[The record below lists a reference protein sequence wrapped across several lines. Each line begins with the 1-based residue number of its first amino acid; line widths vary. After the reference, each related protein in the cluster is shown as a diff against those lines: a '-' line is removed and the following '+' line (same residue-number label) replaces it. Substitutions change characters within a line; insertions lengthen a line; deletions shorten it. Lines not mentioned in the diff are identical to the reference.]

1 MAFLFANIGSYINK
15 FDERLSHNW
24 CGCEVVL
31 FSGRERVDA
40 FLGSAD
46 E

>member
-1 MAFLFANIGSYINK
+1 MKDCHTIGVGA
-15 FDERLSHNW
+15 RLSF
-24 CGCEVVL
+24 